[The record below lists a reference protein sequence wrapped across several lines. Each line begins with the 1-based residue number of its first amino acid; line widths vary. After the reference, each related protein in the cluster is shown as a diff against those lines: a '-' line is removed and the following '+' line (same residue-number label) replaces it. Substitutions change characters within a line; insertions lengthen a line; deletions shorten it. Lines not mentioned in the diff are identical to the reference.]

1 MSLIQGIN
9 KTTNKQTILNI
20 DDDGNLKIDESGKL
34 TDINTNI
41 NTLYNYTINNDL
53 RYLRSQ
59 GKCFS
64 ITYNYVSTATSLNML
79 SLWNPVGS
87 GKKLYV
93 YRIAAQFD
101 NDGTADFATRVILY
115 GTSSQP
121 TSGNLSTPRNLSLG
135 NNTTST
141 AEARN
146 GYTNGSNYVISNLMT
161 ADEPGLNLY
170 NTFEYP
176 EYIEIA
182 EGNGIF
188 TKLFANTSTNKLRA
202 MNTFYYIESDSTI
215 PQ

>member
-1 MSLIQGIN
+1 MLSGRNHNNN
-9 KTTNKQTILNI
+9 KVEHLNI
-20 DDDGNLKIDESGKL
+20 DDNGRLKIDESGKL

-59 GKCFS
+59 GKCFTTS
-64 ITYNYVSTATSLNML
+64 YNYVSTAKTLNML
-79 SLWNPVGS
+79 SLWNPLGS

-93 YRIAAQFD
+93 YRIGAQFD
-101 NDGTADFATRVILY
+101 NDGNADYATRVILY
-115 GTSSQP
+115 GTSVQP
-121 TSGNLSTPRNLSLG
+121 TGGNLQTPRNLSLG
-135 NNTTST
+135 NNNTSS

-146 GYTNGSNYVISNLMT
+146 TFSHGANYVISNLMT

-182 EGNGIF
+182 EGHGIF
-188 TKLFANTSTNKLRA
+188 TILYANTSTNKLRA
-202 MNTFYYIESDSTI
+202 MNTFYFIESSSTI
-215 PQ
+215 PN